1 MESRTVFFVAHFM
14 VHWHFEL
21 QIANANKQQQGLRE
35 VLAVDGDGSCSC
47 YWESYLE
54 DHFPNGM

>member
-1 MESRTVFFVAHFM
+1 MAHFM
-14 VHWHFEL
+14 FHWHFEL